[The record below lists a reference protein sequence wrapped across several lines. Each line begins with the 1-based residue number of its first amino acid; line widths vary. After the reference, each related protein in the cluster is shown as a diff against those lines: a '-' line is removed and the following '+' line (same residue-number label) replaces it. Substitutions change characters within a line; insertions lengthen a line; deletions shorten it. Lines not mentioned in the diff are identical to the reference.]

1 MQCRRCKHNVM
12 ALTMMLI
19 RCIINFIDKKCVL
32 DMNEKIMVIFPSL
45 FIKKNTNKQTPST
58 INVIN
63 LLNIS
68 IHNSIN
74 IQFVIK

>member
-19 RCIINFIDKKCVL
+19 QCNINFINKKCVL

-68 IHNSIN
+68 IHNSIK

>member
-19 RCIINFIDKKCVL
+19 RYIVNFINKKCVL

-45 FIKKNTNKQTPST
+45 FIKKIPIKKTPST

-68 IHNSIN
+68 IHNSIK